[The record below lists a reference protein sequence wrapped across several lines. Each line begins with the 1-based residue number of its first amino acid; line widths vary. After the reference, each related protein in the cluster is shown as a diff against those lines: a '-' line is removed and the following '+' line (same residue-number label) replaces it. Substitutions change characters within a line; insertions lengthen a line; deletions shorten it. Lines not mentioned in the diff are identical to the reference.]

1 METMQF
7 DLEEASWEPLL
18 KDCDLIHMRL
28 LLGSI
33 HNNLW
38 AGTYRKA
45 FEYVL
50 S

>member
-7 DLEEASWEPLL
+7 DLEEVSWEPLL

-38 AGTYRKA
+38 AGTYQKA